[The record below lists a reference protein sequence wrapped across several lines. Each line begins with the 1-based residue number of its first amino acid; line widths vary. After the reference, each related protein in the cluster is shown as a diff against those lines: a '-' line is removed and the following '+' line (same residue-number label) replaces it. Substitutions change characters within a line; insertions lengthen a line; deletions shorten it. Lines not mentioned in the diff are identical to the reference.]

1 MQKTPLNSGLKTPYL
16 GIFGLQFWK
25 AIAMFEINNLK
36 FIKLQS
42 FIQNKKTI
50 KLRSKMSFLRIF

>member
-1 MQKTPLNSGLKTPYL
+1 MQKNPLNSGLKAPYL

-42 FIQNKKTI
+42 FIQNKKTL